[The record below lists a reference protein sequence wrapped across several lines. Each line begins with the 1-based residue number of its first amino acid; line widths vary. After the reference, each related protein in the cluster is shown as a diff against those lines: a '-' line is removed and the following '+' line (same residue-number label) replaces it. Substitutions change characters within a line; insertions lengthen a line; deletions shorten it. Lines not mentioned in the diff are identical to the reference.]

1 MKIAG
6 VKDSFVGRIKVP
18 GDKSIS
24 HRAIILGSIA
34 KGPTTVENI
43 LISEDI
49 IRTIDAF
56 KAMGVNIQ
64 IEEGKALIKG
74 VGMRGLKKP
83 NTPIYCG
90 NSGTTMRL
98 LSGILVG
105 QNFSSTL
112 IGDASL
118 TKRPMDRIIHPLT
131 NMGAHIKG
139 IKNTYP
145 PLDIEPTDGL
155 KGIYYEMPI
164 ASAQVKSSIL
174 LATLYSEGT
183 TKILENKSTRDHTEK
198 MLKLFG
204 SNINHKGN
212 LIVMNGKYELHG
224 NRIFVPGDISSA
236 AYFIVLAL
244 LIKGSHIVVENV
256 GINPTRTGILSVLK
270 EMGANIRVFN
280 RKLVNNEPVGD
291 IEVKYSQ
298 LKGININGDQI
309 GRLIDEI
316 PIIVV
321 AAALAQ
327 GRTMIK
333 GAEDLKYKESNRI
346 EAMTEELNKMGACI
360 EALPDGMVIDGVKEL
375 KPAVLI
381 SHNDHRIAMAL
392 SIAALATN
400 GKSYI
405 QGYECIN
412 ISYPD
417 FYTTLSNLLN
427 DV

>member
-34 KGPTTVENI
+34 KGLTTVENI
-43 LISEDI
+43 LISEDTF
-49 IRTIDAF
+49 RTIDAF

-105 QNFSSTL
+105 QGFSSTL
-112 IGDASL
+112 TGDGSL
-118 TKRPMDRIIHPLT
+118 TKRPMDRIILPLN
-131 NMGAHIKG
+131 NMGANING
-139 IKNTYP
+139 VGNRYP
-145 PLDIEPTDGL
+145 PLNITPTEGL
-155 KGIYYEMPI
+155 RGIYYEMPI

-174 LATLYSEGT
+174 LATLYARGVTIIEES
-183 TKILENKSTRDHTEK
+183 KSTRDHTER

-204 SNINHKGN
+204 SNIDHKGN
-212 LIVMNGKYELHG
+212 LIVMDGGPELHG
-224 NRIFVPGDISSA
+224 RRVCVPGDISSA
-236 AYFIVLAL
+236 AYFIVLAS
-244 LIKGSHIVVENV
+244 LIKGSHIVIEDV
-256 GINPTRTGILSVLK
+256 GINPTRTGILSVLE
-270 EMGANIRVFN
+270 EMGANIRVSN
-280 RKLVNNEPVGD
+280 RKLISNEPIGD

-298 LKGININGDQI
+298 LRGITIDRDQI

-316 PIIVV
+316 PIIAV
-321 AAALAQ
+321 AAALAK
-327 GRTMIK
+327 GRTIIR

-346 EAMTEELNKMGACI
+346 EAITEELNKMGACI
-360 EALPDGMVIDGVKEL
+360 EALPDGMVIDGVEEL
-375 KPAVLI
+375 KPAKLL
-381 SHNDHRIAMAL
+381 SHDDHRIAMAL
-392 SIAALATN
+392 SIAALTVK

-405 QGYECIN
+405 QGYECVN
-412 ISYPD
+412 ISYPN
-417 FYTTLSNLLN
+417 FYTTLSNLFN